1 MKPLVLL
8 VASLCL
14 LQAAFGKDVAVAD
27 AFLVSLP
34 GTAKEQARSSQSG
47 NVPDSILPRYSDAS
61 FQLSMYR
68 WSNVKPDLPLGQVP
82 RQWAQGKD
90 WVSVSDVSEG
100 KTDAGIPYVTFKTRI
115 VRDERR
121 PFDSVMTV
129 LRSSTGE
136 AYMFQ
141 MTGDTQ
147 TINTVL
153 KSIKNK

>member
-1 MKPLVLL
+1 
-8 VASLCL
+8 
-14 LQAAFGKDVAVAD
+14 
-27 AFLVSLP
+27 
-34 GTAKEQARSSQSG
+34 
-47 NVPDSILPRYSDAS
+47 
-61 FQLSMYR
+61 MYR